1 MRKFWRVIKWS
12 VLGLGLVFVFVVVG
26 LAIYTRTES
35 FAQWAREQAIAAANG
50 SMRGTISLERLEGS
64 VWHQL
69 TLHNVELRY
78 EGTELVQVPRL
89 ELSYSLLP
97 LIWGRFQISRID
109 ALQPRAH
116 LRQDQQGRWNVVEA
130 LSPRQPEPETKSD
143 LIVLVKSLRLRDANV
158 DLRLASGG
166 DETLHLLK
174 NLNLEGNVGIRPSG
188 VALEINEVAAGLVSP
203 GQPELNLK
211 GALEYQQS
219 TAVPTLLKV
228 KNLWAVSRN
237 SRVKLN
243 GQIAHRDGEPLK
255 IKAQAALDKLA
266 PADVAYFV
274 AGWPLKRDL
283 AGNLSIDGALDDLK
297 GNLDLT
303 GAGAKIAG
311 KFRAD
316 LAQDLPRYTMS
327 ATVSGFDLRQ
337 WLEDR
342 NLAGVVGATV
352 EANGTGFALQNTGA
366 SARVEVRST
375 VVQGWT
381 LGDVSMEGRLQK
393 SVAAFDGRL
402 KSKLGGANGSG
413 KVGFGGKRPT
423 YDLALSVKDLDI
435 QKALPDGKAVEGKLN
450 LQGTVKGSGFTPADM
465 NTRAEVQILP
475 STVGPVA
482 VKQGALNATLS
493 DKKIRISRASLT
505 AAESTLSASGEFGV
519 DVKTVGKLDYQFRA
533 ADVGPWL
540 SLVSKKGSG
549 SVDLAGQAQGNLA
562 DLHTQGTVR
571 LSGLRLEGIS
581 VKNGDVKFA
590 VRTAKDQS
598 LPQGI
603 VTAHLTEIDA
613 GVAFRRI
620 DATTKLSGQKSDSV
634 QFDIGAQDSQERKHA
649 VSGTLS
655 YSPEVI
661 MVRLSEA
668 ALASPDGSW
677 KLLRPATVTKRG
689 DAFSIEQF
697 SMKNGAKE
705 LSLNGRF
712 AFAGQQDLTL
722 NVDRLPIETLTAFFP
737 QQTKMSGLLGVQA
750 RIAGTAAA
758 PEISAAARLSEPMI
772 EGQAYQGAS
781 ADLDYKSKQA
791 SLRLA
796 VQQDSTHA
804 LNGSG
809 TIPINLSW
817 HNGFRAEAADGMD
830 LRVQSSGVSLRFLN
844 AFSGKSVE
852 KIAGEVSLDVR
863 ARGSVK
869 QPDLRGMFR
878 LSDGNARIVP
888 LGVDINAIAAAGSLD
903 SRSVTVREISARA
916 KDGEIKGSGS
926 LALKSDYDIGGFKL
940 SLTAQRWPAIETQR
954 YQLKI
959 AGNLDVQGT
968 LAAPKVTGQ
977 VTATE
982 GSLRPDLAF
991 LEQSKVPLKRDET
1004 IVIVKNNGAA
1014 GQPVSQAQQRAGSTD
1029 DGFFKNASLD
1039 LMLQAPGNVWIR
1051 HPDLVSEL
1059 SGNIRATK
1067 RPERDIDL
1075 TGRIDTVR
1083 GWLNFQGRRFQLT
1096 RGTIQFTGGDKINP
1110 ALDIVAQYRLPEY
1123 QVDVAI
1129 GGTTEKPSLTLASQP
1144 RLEQADILALLLFGR
1159 PINALSRNEQGS
1171 LQQSAMNITSGYVA
1185 GKIASSVSGALG
1197 LDSLGVDIREVDFSG
1212 GKVGFGR
1219 YVGSKTY
1226 VSASQQVT
1234 GEHGRELSMEYEI
1247 TPDWKLGTTTT
1258 SKGANGIDIIW
1269 HKRY

>member
-1 MRKFWRVIKWS
+1 MRIFWRVIKWS
-12 VLGLGLVFVFVVVG
+12 ALGLGLVFVLVVIG
-26 LAIYTRTES
+26 LALYTRTES
-35 FAQWAREQAIAAANG
+35 FAQWVREQAIAAANG
-50 SMRGTISLERLEGS
+50 SIRGTLSLERLEGS

-78 EGTELVQVPRL
+78 EGSELIQVPRL

-97 LIWGRFQISRID
+97 LIWGRLQISRID
-109 ALQPRAH
+109 ALQPRAS
-116 LRQDQQGRWNVVEA
+116 LSQDQQGRWNVVEA
-130 LSPRQPEPETKSD
+130 LSPRQPDSETKSD
-143 LIVLVKSLRLRDANV
+143 LMVLVKSLRLRDANV
-158 DLRLASGG
+158 DLRLAGG
-166 DETLHLLK
+166 DDALHRLR
-174 NLNLEGNVGIRPSG
+174 NLSLEGNVGIRPSG
-188 VALEINEVAAGLVSP
+188 VALEVQEVAAGLISP

-228 KNLWAVSRN
+228 RNLWAVSRN
-237 SRVKLN
+237 SRMRLN
-243 GQIAHRDGEPLK
+243 GQIVHRDGEPLK

-266 PADVAYFV
+266 PADIAYFV

-297 GNLDLT
+297 GNLDLA

-327 ATVSGFDLRQ
+327 ATLSGFDLRQ
-337 WLEDR
+337 WLEDK

-352 EANGTGFALQNTGA
+352 EANGTGFALQSTGA

-375 VVQGWT
+375 AVQGWT
-381 LGDVSMEGRLQK
+381 LGDLSLEGRLQK
-393 SVAAFDGRL
+393 SVAVLDGRL
-402 KSKLGGANGSG
+402 KSKLGRADWSG
-413 KVGFGGKRPT
+413 KVGLGGKRPA

-435 QKALPDGKAVEGKLN
+435 RKALPDGKAVEGKLN

-465 NTRAEVQILP
+465 NMRAEVQILP

-482 VKQGALNATLS
+482 VKQGVLNAALS
-493 DKKIRISRASLT
+493 GNKVRISHASLT
-505 AAESTLSASGEFGV
+505 GSESTVSASGEFGL
-519 DVKTVGKLDYQFRA
+519 DAKTAGKLDYRFRA

-562 DLHTQGTVR
+562 DLQTQGNAR

-590 VRTAKDQS
+590 LRTVKDQT
-598 LPQGI
+598 LPQGTL
-603 VTAHLTEIDA
+603 TAHLTDIDA
-613 GVAFRRI
+613 GVALRRI
-620 DATTKLSGQKSDSV
+620 DATTRLSGQKLDSV
-634 QFDIGAQDSQERKHA
+634 QFDIGAQDTQQRKHA
-649 VSGTLS
+649 ASGTLS
-655 YSPEVI
+655 YSPDVI
-661 MVRLSEA
+661 VVRLNGA

-697 SMKNGAKE
+697 SMKNGDRE
-705 LSLNGRF
+705 LALNGRF
-712 AFAGQQDLTL
+712 SFAGKQDVTLT
-722 NVDRLPIETLTAFFP
+722 VDRLPIETVTAFFP
-737 QQTKMSGLLGVQA
+737 QQTKMSGLLGAQA

-781 ADLDYKSKQA
+781 ADLSYKSKQA

-869 QPDLRGMFR
+869 QPDLRGTFR
-878 LSDGNARIVP
+878 LSDGKARIVP
-888 LGVDINAIAAAGSLD
+888 LGVDINAIAAEGSLD
-903 SRSVTVREISARA
+903 SRSVTVREISAKA

-926 LALKSDYDIGGFKL
+926 LALKSDYDIGAFKL

-968 LAAPKVTGQ
+968 LGAPKVTGQ
-977 VTATE
+977 VTVTE
-982 GSLRPDLAF
+982 GVLRPDLAF
-991 LEQSKVPLKRDET
+991 LDQSKVPLKRDET
-1004 IVIVKNNGAA
+1004 IVIINDSGTGKQTPSQTKE
-1014 GQPVSQAQQRAGSTD
+1014 QPGSA
-1029 DGFFKNASLD
+1029 DGFLKNASLD
-1039 LMLQAPGNVWIR
+1039 LMLRAPGNVWIR
-1051 HPDLVSEL
+1051 HADLISEL
-1059 SGNIRATK
+1059 SGNVRATK
-1067 RPERDIDL
+1067 KPARDIDL
-1075 TGRIDTVR
+1075 TGRIDVVR
-1083 GWLNFQGRRFQLT
+1083 GWLNFQGRRFQLS
-1096 RGTIQFTGGDKINP
+1096 RGAIQFTGGDKINP

-1123 QVDVAI
+1123 QVDVVI
-1129 GGTTEKPSLTLASQP
+1129 GGNVEKPSLTLTSQP

-1159 PINALSRNEQGS
+1159 PINTLNRNEQGS
-1171 LQQSAMNITSGYVA
+1171 LQQSALNITSGFVA
-1185 GKIASSVSGALG
+1185 GRIANSVSGALG

-1226 VSASQQVT
+1226 VSASQQVSR
-1234 GEHGRELSMEYEI
+1234 EHGRDLSVAYEI
-1247 TPDWKLGTTTT
+1247 APDWKLGTTTS
-1258 SKGANGIDIIW
+1258 SKGSAGIDIIW

>member
-1 MRKFWRVIKWS
+1 MRKFWRIIKWS
-12 VLGLGLVFVFVVVG
+12 VLGLGLVFLLVIVG
-26 LAIYTRTES
+26 LAVYTRTEN
-35 FAQWAREQAIAAANG
+35 FEQWVREQAVAAANA
-50 SMRGTISLERLEGS
+50 SIRGTISMERLEGS
-64 VWHQL
+64 VWHHL
-69 TLHNVELRY
+69 KLHNVALHYDDAELI
-78 EGTELVQVPRL
+78 QVPRL
-89 ELSYSLLP
+89 ELSFSLLP
-97 LIWGRFQISRID
+97 LIWGQLRVASID
-109 ALQPRAH
+109 AAQPRVH
-116 LRQDQQGRWNVVEA
+116 LSQDEQGQWNVVEA
-130 LSPRQPEPETKSD
+130 LSPRQPEPEKKSD
-143 LIVLVKSLRLRDANV
+143 LIVLVRSLRLRDANIA
-158 DLRLASGG
+158 LRMAGG
-166 DETLHLLK
+166 DGTVQRLE
-174 NLNLEGNVGIRPSG
+174 NLNLQGNVGIRPTG
-188 VALEINEVAAGLVSP
+188 VTLDIDELAAALISQN
-203 GQPELNLK
+203 QPELRLK

-219 TAVPTLLKV
+219 AALPMLLKI

-243 GQIAHRDGEPLK
+243 GQVAHRDGAPLK
-255 IKAQAALDKLA
+255 IEAQAALDRLA

-283 AGNLSIDGALDDLK
+283 AGNVSIDGALDDLK

-327 ATVSGFDLRQ
+327 ATLSGFDLRQ
-337 WLEDR
+337 WLEDK

-352 EANGTGFALQNTGA
+352 EANGTGFALENTGA

-381 LGDVSMEGRLQK
+381 LGDVSMKGRLQK
-393 SVAAFDGRL
+393 SEAVLDGRL
-402 KSKLGGANGSG
+402 KSKLGGANWSG
-413 KVGFGGKRPT
+413 KVGVGGKRPA

-435 QKALPDGKAVEGKLN
+435 QKALPDGKALEGKLN

-493 DKKIRISRASLT
+493 DKKIRIARASLT
-505 AAESTLSASGEFGV
+505 AAESNLSASGEFGL
-519 DVKTVGKLDYQFRA
+519 DVKTAGKLDYRFRA

-540 SLVSKKGSG
+540 SLVDKKGSG
-549 SVDLAGQAQGNLA
+549 SLDLAGQARGNLA
-562 DLHTQGTVR
+562 DLNTQGTLR
-571 LSGLRLEGIS
+571 LSGLRMEGVS
-581 VKNGDVKFA
+581 LKNGDVKFD
-590 VRTAKDQS
+590 VRTVKDQT

-603 VTAHLTEIDA
+603 VTAHLSDIEA
-613 GVAFRRI
+613 GVAFQRI

-634 QFDIGAQDSQERKHA
+634 QFDIGAQDSRQRKHA
-649 VSGTLS
+649 LSGTLS
-655 YSPEVI
+655 YSPDVI
-661 MVRLSEA
+661 VVRLSEA

-677 KLLRPATVTKRG
+677 KLLQPATVTKRG
-689 DAFSIEQF
+689 EAFSIEQL
-697 SMKNGAKE
+697 SMKNGDRE

-712 AFAGQQDLTL
+712 AFAGKQDVTL
-722 NVDRLPIETLTAFFP
+722 NVDRLPLETLMAFFP
-737 QQTKMSGLLGVQA
+737 QQTKASGLLGVQA

-758 PEISAAARLSEPMI
+758 PEVSASARLSNPTI

-781 ADLDYKSKQA
+781 ADVNYKNRQA

-796 VQQDSTHA
+796 VQQDSTHT

-809 TIPINLSW
+809 TVPLNLSW
-817 HNGFRAEAADGMD
+817 HNGFRAETQDGMD
-830 LRVQSSGVSLRFLN
+830 LRVQSSGVSLGFLN

-852 KIAGEVSLDVR
+852 KIAGEISLDVR
-863 ARGSVK
+863 ARGSMK
-869 QPDLRGMFR
+869 QPDLRGTFR
-878 LSDGNARIVP
+878 LSDGNARVVP
-888 LGVDINAIAAAGSLD
+888 LGIDINAIAAAGSLD

-940 SLTAQRWPAIETQR
+940 ALAAQRWPAIETQR

-968 LAAPKVTGQ
+968 LAAPKVTGK
-977 VTATE
+977 VTVTE

-991 LEQSKVPLKRDET
+991 LDQSKVPLKRDET
-1004 IVIVKNNGAA
+1004 IVIVKDNGTAAQRPSQTKEQPGAA
-1014 GQPVSQAQQRAGSTD
+1014 
-1029 DGFFKNASLD
+1029 DGFLKNASLD
-1039 LMLQAPGNVWIR
+1039 VMLQAPGNVWIR
-1051 HPDLVSEL
+1051 HADFISEL
-1059 SGNIRATK
+1059 SGNVRASK
-1067 RPERDIDL
+1067 KPERDIDL
-1075 TGRIDTVR
+1075 TGRIDVVR
-1083 GWLNFQGRRFQLT
+1083 GWLNFQGRRFQLA
-1096 RGTIQFTGGDKINP
+1096 RGAIQFTGGDKINP
-1110 ALDIVAQYRLPEY
+1110 ALDILAQYRLPEY
-1123 QVDVAI
+1123 QVDVAVA
-1129 GGTTEKPSLTLASQP
+1129 GTTEKPTLTLSSTP

-1159 PINALSRNEQGS
+1159 PINTLNRNEQGS

-1197 LDSLGVDIREVDFSG
+1197 LDSLGVDVREVDFSG

-1234 GEHGRELSMEYEI
+1234 GEHGRELSLEYEI
-1247 TPDWKLGTTTT
+1247 ARDWKLGTTTT

>member
-1 MRKFWRVIKWS
+1 
-12 VLGLGLVFVFVVVG
+12 
-26 LAIYTRTES
+26 
-35 FAQWAREQAIAAANG
+35 
-50 SMRGTISLERLEGS
+50 
-64 VWHQL
+64 
-69 TLHNVELRY
+69 
-78 EGTELVQVPRL
+78 
-89 ELSYSLLP
+89 

-116 LRQDQQGRWNVVEA
+116 LSQDQQGRWNVVEA
-130 LSPRQPEPETKSD
+130 LSPPQPELETKSD

-158 DLRLASGG
+158 DLRLASG
-166 DETLHLLK
+166 DDAFHRLT

-188 VALEINEVAAGLVSP
+188 VALEVHEVAAGLISP

-211 GALEYQQS
+211 GALEYQQF

-283 AGNLSIDGALDDLK
+283 AGNVSIDGALDDLK
-297 GNLDLT
+297 GNLDLA

-316 LAQDLPRYTMS
+316 LAQDLPRYSLS

-337 WLEDR
+337 WLEDK
-342 NLAGVVGATV
+342 NLAGVVRATV

-375 VVQGWT
+375 MVEGWN

-393 SVAAFDGRL
+393 SVAAIDGRL
-402 KSKLGGANGSG
+402 KSKMGSANWSG
-413 KVGFGGKRPT
+413 KFGLGEKRPT
-423 YDLALSVKDLDI
+423 YDLAISAKDFDI

-450 LQGTVKGSGFTPADM
+450 LQGTVKGAGFAPAEM

-482 VKQGALNATLS
+482 LKQGALNATVS
-493 DKKIRISRASLT
+493 EKKVRISRASLT
-505 AAESTLSASGEFGV
+505 TAESTLSASGEFGL
-519 DVKTVGKLDYQFRA
+519 DVKTAGKLDYRFRA

-540 SLVSKKGSG
+540 SLVNQKGSG

-562 DLHTQGTVR
+562 DLQTQGTAR
-571 LSGLRLEGIS
+571 LSGLRLESIS

-590 VRTAKDQS
+590 VRTVKDQS

-603 VTAHLTEIDA
+603 VTAHLSDIDA
-613 GVAFRRI
+613 GVAFQRI

-634 QFDIGAQDSQERKHA
+634 QFDIGAQDSQQRKHA
-649 VSGTLS
+649 VNGTLS
-655 YSPEVI
+655 YSPEV
-661 MVRLSEA
+661 MVVRLNGA

-677 KLLRPATVTKRG
+677 KLLQPATVTKRG
-689 DAFSIEQF
+689 DVFSIEQF
-697 SMKNGAKE
+697 SMKNGDRE

-712 AFAGQQDLTL
+712 AFAGKQDVTL
-722 NVDRLPIETLTAFFP
+722 NVDRLPLETLMAFFP
-737 QQTKMSGLLGVQA
+737 QQTKVSGLLGVQA

-758 PEISAAARLSEPMI
+758 PEVSASARLSNPTI

-781 ADLDYKSKQA
+781 ADVDYKNRQA
-791 SLRLA
+791 AVRLA
-796 VQQDSTHA
+796 VQQDSTHT

-809 TIPINLSW
+809 TVPLNLSW
-817 HNGFRAEAADGMD
+817 HNGFRADAADGMD
-830 LRVQSSGVSLRFLN
+830 LRVQSSGVSLGFLN
-844 AFSGKSVE
+844 AFSGKSIE
-852 KIAGEVSLDVR
+852 KIAGEISLDIR
-863 ARGSVK
+863 ARGSMK
-869 QPDLRGMFR
+869 QPDLRGTFR
-878 LSDGNARIVP
+878 LSDGNARVVP
-888 LGVDINAIAAAGSLD
+888 LGVDINAIAASGSLD

-926 LALKSDYDIGGFKL
+926 LALKSDYDIGAFKL
-940 SLTAQRWPAIETQR
+940 SLAAQRWPAIETQR
-954 YQLKI
+954 YQIKI
-959 AGNLDVQGT
+959 AGNVDVQGT

-977 VTATE
+977 VTVTE

-991 LEQSKVPLKRDET
+991 LDQSKVPLKRDET
-1004 IVIVKNNGAA
+1004 IVIVKDNGTAA
-1014 GQPVSQAQQRAGSTD
+1014 QSPVQTKEQPGSA
-1029 DGFFKNASLD
+1029 DGFLKNASLD
-1039 LMLQAPGNVWIR
+1039 LMLRAPRNVWIR
-1051 HPDLVSEL
+1051 HPDLIAEL
-1059 SGNIRATK
+1059 SGDVRASK
-1067 RPERDIDL
+1067 KPEHDVDL
-1075 TGRIDTVR
+1075 TGRVDIVR
-1083 GWLNFQGRRFQLT
+1083 GWINFQGRRFQLT
-1096 RGTIQFTGGDKINP
+1096 RGTVQFTGGDKINP
-1110 ALDIVAQYRLPEY
+1110 ALDILAQYKLPEY
-1123 QVDVAI
+1123 QVEIAI
-1129 GGTTEKPSLTLASQP
+1129 GGTTEKPSLTLASTP
-1144 RLEQADILALLLFGR
+1144 RLEQADVLALLLFGR
-1159 PINALSRNEQGS
+1159 PINTLNRNEQGS
-1171 LQQSAMNITSGYVA
+1171 LQQSALNITSGFVA
-1185 GKIASSVSGALG
+1185 GRIAKSVSGALG
-1197 LDSLGVDIREVDFSG
+1197 LDSLGVDIGEVDFSG

-1226 VSASQQVT
+1226 VSASQQIS
-1234 GEHGRELSMEYEI
+1234 GEHGRELSLEYEI
-1247 TPDWKLGTTTT
+1247 APDWKLGTSTT

>member
-1 MRKFWRVIKWS
+1 MQKFWRIIRWS
-12 VLGLGLVFVFVVVG
+12 VLGLGVVFLLVVVG
-26 LAIYTRTES
+26 LAIYTRTEN
-35 FAQWAREQAIAAANG
+35 FQQWVREQAVAAANA
-50 SMRGTISLERLEGS
+50 SIRGTISLERLEGS

-78 EGTELVQVPRL
+78 EGAELVQVPRL
-89 ELSYSLLP
+89 ELSFSLLP
-97 LIWGRFQISRID
+97 LMWGQFRVARID

-116 LRQDQQGRWNVVEA
+116 LIQDEQGRWNVVEA
-130 LSPRQPEPETKSD
+130 LSPRQPEPETKSE
-143 LIVLVKSLRLRDANV
+143 LIVLVKSLRLRDADI
-158 DLRLASGG
+158 DLRLAGSDG
-166 DETLHLLK
+166 TVQRLK
-174 NLNLEGNVGIRPSG
+174 NLNLQGNIGIRPSR
-188 VALEINEVAAGLVSP
+188 VDVDVSEIAAGLVAH

-211 GALEYQQS
+211 GALEYHQS
-219 TAVPTLLKV
+219 TALPTLLKV

-237 SRVKLN
+237 SRAKLN
-243 GQIAHRDGEPLK
+243 GQIAQPDGEALK
-255 IKAQAALDKLA
+255 ITAQASLDKLA
-266 PADVAYFV
+266 PADIAYFV
-274 AGWPLKRDL
+274 ADWPLKRDL
-283 AGNLSIDGALDDLK
+283 AGNLSVDGPLDDIK
-297 GNLDLT
+297 GNLNLA
-303 GAGAKIAG
+303 GAGAKVVG

-316 LAQDLPRYTMS
+316 AAQNPLRYTS
-327 ATVSGFDLRQ
+327 AMTISGFDLRQ
-337 WLEDR
+337 WLERKD
-342 NLAGVVGATV
+342 LAGVVNGTV
-352 EANGTGFALQNTGA
+352 EAGGSGFTLQSTAGKTQF
-366 SARVEVRST
+366 EVRSAE
-375 VVQGWT
+375 VQGWALGT
-381 LGDVSMEGRLQK
+381 LSMAGQLQN
-393 SVAAFDGRL
+393 SVAAVDGRL
-402 KSKLGGANGSG
+402 KSKLGGANWTG
-413 KVGFGGKRPT
+413 KIALNNKRPI
-423 YDLALSVKDLDI
+423 YELALSVKDLDI
-435 QKALPDGKAVEGKLN
+435 QKVSPDGKAVEGKLN
-450 LQGTVKGSGFTPADM
+450 LRGTVKGSGFSPGEM

-475 STVGPVA
+475 SSVGPVA
-482 VKQGALNATLS
+482 IKQGALNATLNE
-493 DKKIRISRASLT
+493 KKIRISAATLS
-505 AAESTLSASGEFGV
+505 AAESTLTASGEFGL
-519 DVKTVGKLDYQFRA
+519 DAKTAGKLDYRFRA

-549 SVDLAGQAQGNLA
+549 SLDLAGQAQGNLA
-562 DLHTQGTVR
+562 DLQTQGTAR

-590 VRTAKDQS
+590 VRTAKDQT

-603 VTAHLTEIDA
+603 VTAHLTDIDA

-634 QFDIGAQDSQERKHA
+634 QFDIGAQDSQQRKHA

-655 YSPEVI
+655 YSPDVI
-661 MVRLSEA
+661 VVRLSEA

-689 DAFSIEQF
+689 DAFLIEQF
-697 SMKNGAKE
+697 SMKNGDRE
-705 LSLNGRF
+705 LALNGRF
-712 AFAGQQDLTL
+712 AFGGKQDVTL
-722 NVDRLPIETLTAFFP
+722 NVDRLPIETVTAFFP

-781 ADLDYKSKQA
+781 ADLNYKSKQA

-844 AFSGKSVE
+844 AFSGKSIE
-852 KIAGEVSLDVR
+852 KIAGEISLDVR

-869 QPDLRGMFR
+869 QPDLRGTFR
-878 LSDGNARIVP
+878 LSDGNVRIVP
-888 LGVDINAIAAAGSLD
+888 LGVDINAIAAGGSLD
-903 SRSVTVREISARA
+903 SRSVTVREISAKA

-926 LALKSDYDIGGFKL
+926 LALKSDYDIGAFKL

-977 VTATE
+977 VTVTE
-982 GSLRPDLAF
+982 GVLRPDLTF
-991 LEQSKVPLKRDET
+991 LDQSKVPLKRDET
-1004 IVIVKNNGAA
+1004 IVIIKDNGT
-1014 GQPVSQAQQRAGSTD
+1014 GRQTPSQTKEQPGSA
-1029 DGFFKNASLD
+1029 DGFLKNASLD
-1039 LMLQAPGNVWIR
+1039 LMLRAPGNVWIR
-1051 HPDLVSEL
+1051 HADLISEL
-1059 SGNIRATK
+1059 SGNVRATK
-1067 RPERDIDL
+1067 KPERDIDL
-1075 TGRIDTVR
+1075 TGRIDVVR
-1083 GWLNFQGRRFQLT
+1083 GWLNFQGRRFQLS
-1096 RGTIQFTGGDKINP
+1096 RGAIQFTGGDKINP

-1123 QVDVAI
+1123 QVDIAI
-1129 GGTTEKPSLTLASQP
+1129 GGNVEKPSLTLTSQP

-1159 PINALSRNEQGS
+1159 PINTLNRNEQGS
-1171 LQQSAMNITSGYVA
+1171 LQQSALNITSGFVA
-1185 GKIASSVSGALG
+1185 GRIANSVSGALG

-1219 YVGSKTY
+1219 YVGAKTY
-1226 VSASQQVT
+1226 VSASQQIS
-1234 GEHGRELSMEYEI
+1234 GEHGREVTLEYEI
-1247 TPDWKLGTTTT
+1247 APDWKLGTTTT
-1258 SKGANGIDIIW
+1258 SKGSNGIDIIW